1 MRVGSTL
8 GFIFLVA
15 ALVSCRPV
23 VPAEELNVFVGNP
36 ENGFLASKTIG
47 NIEYQVRH
55 KPSELVAV
63 QSGELN
69 NDLSNLESVLE
80 TYDDQW
86 HFDLRIGS
94 VNGRPPLENQVYTQ
108 GEYSPELKALMSGIQ
123 NQLFIIT
130 PSDTLNCLLHHFERS
145 YGVAPYHTIS
155 LVFAKPSETKD
166 VVLKYND
173 QLFGTGPV
181 NINITSIV
189 HQNSPRLKV

>member
-1 MRVGSTL
+1 MQVSNIL
-8 GFIFLVA
+8 CIIFIMI

-23 VPAEELNVFVGNP
+23 VPVEEINAFVGNP
-36 ENGFLASKTIG
+36 ENGFLITKTVG
-47 NIEYQVRH
+47 NIEYQIRH

-63 QSGELN
+63 QSGELRD
-69 NDLSNLESVLE
+69 DLSNLESVLE
-80 TYDDQW
+80 AYKDQW

-108 GEYSPELKALMSGIQ
+108 GEYSPELKTLMSGIQ
-123 NQLFIIT
+123 RQLSILT
-130 PSDTLNCLLHHFERS
+130 PADTLNCLLHHFERS

-155 LVFAKPSETKD
+155 LVFAKPKETKD

-189 HQNSPRLKV
+189 HQNSPKLKV